1 MLSSGVLGA
10 EILKFL
16 CARFVA
22 QPLVQE
28 ELVEKD
34 TDFMYYSKIS
44 TPLPGKYPVLF
55 CYMANVGIIMCP
67 EAKVMSTF

>member
-10 EILKFL
+10 EILKFSR
-16 CARFVA
+16 ARFVA
-22 QPLVQE
+22 QPVVQE

-34 TDFMYYSKIS
+34 NFMYYSKIS
-44 TPLPGKYPVLF
+44 TPLPGKYSVLF
-55 CYMANVGIIMCP
+55 CYMANVGIIICP

>member
-1 MLSSGVLGA
+1 MCQICCSATGPGGA
-10 EILKFL
+10 GRE
-16 CARFVA
+16 R
-22 QPLVQE
+22 Q
-28 ELVEKD
+28 

-44 TPLPGKYPVLF
+44 TPLPGKYSVLF